1 VANNKDQ
8 ERKRGLGH
16 GQFDNGDG
24 GDSDG
29 ENDADDN
36 DKRDDDSFYGND
48 NEDGGCMSNSSS
60 SLWILGADPDADDG
74 NDDDNEDDGW
84 APPRNVTF
92 INHWDDPLGGQGL
105 RWDTTQNISTST
117 STSTSTSSTST
128 SSTMAVTITQVPRRW
143 KLIQGNVAFV
153 GEKTSVR

>member
-1 VANNKDQ
+1 MANNKDQ

-48 NEDGGCMSNSSS
+48 NVDG
-60 SLWILGADPDADDG
+60 
-74 NDDDNEDDGW
+74 
-84 APPRNVTF
+84 
-92 INHWDDPLGGQGL
+92 
-105 RWDTTQNISTST
+105 
-117 STSTSTSSTST
+117 
-128 SSTMAVTITQVPRRW
+128 
-143 KLIQGNVAFV
+143 V
-153 GEKTSVR
+153 GVCPTLLLLCGF